1 MGVVRSVSVVG
12 LELWV
17 IVKFG
22 FPSVLGSVY
31 RAAPFSKLE
40 LRFGRAI
47 AFWSTLSSG
56 ARCLVV
62 SLIEGVVGVGCT
74 GLLRCGFVFGGV

>member
-1 MGVVRSVSVVG
+1 MVVVRSVAVSVLG
-12 LELWV
+12 LWV

-22 FPSVLGSVY
+22 VPSVLGYVY
-31 RAAPFSKLE
+31 RAAPFLKLVI
-40 LRFGRAI
+40 RFGRAM
-47 AFWSTLSSG
+47 AFWGTLSSG

-74 GLLRCGFVFGGV
+74 GLLRCGFVFRGV